1 MKPLRGSSVRRW
13 LIAIAGCALGSG
25 AALAASVEVRLHQA
39 DGAPLD
45 DAVLV
50 VTARGAGKTP
60 PPTPATMDQRDYRFQ
75 PHLLPVQTGARV
87 RFPNS
92 DAVSHHVYSFS
103 PAKRFELF
111 LSKGGAAKEV
121 TFDRPGVVALGC
133 NIHDW
138 MLAYVLVVDTP
149 YFAVTGADG
158 VAEVAGLPAGSY
170 SLEAW
175 HPRLVDPPAMLRRDV
190 TLQADS
196 RESWELRLVKALLPA
211 RDQRPRFE
219 DY

>member
-1 MKPLRGSSVRRW
+1 MESLAGSGSRRW
-13 LIAIAGCALGSG
+13 LAAIVVCALTG
-25 AALAASVEVRLHQA
+25 AAARAASVEVKLHQA
-39 DGAPLD
+39 DGTPLQ

-50 VTARGAGKTP
+50 VYAHGGGDARAAA
-60 PPTPATMDQRDYRFQ
+60 PAIMDQRAHRFV

-103 PAKRFELF
+103 AAKRFELF
-111 LSKGGAAKEV
+111 LSKGSPAKEV
-121 TFDRPGVVALGC
+121 VFDRPGVVALGC

-138 MLAYVLVVDTP
+138 MLAYVFVVDSP

-158 VAEVAGLPAGSY
+158 VAAVETLPAGSY
-170 SLEAW
+170 RLEAW
-175 HPRLVDPPAMLRRDV
+175 HPRLVDPPAMLRREV
-190 TLQADS
+190 TLHADS

-211 RDQRPRFE
+211 RDQRPRFV